1 MTHDVSVKC
10 FLPETR
16 RFVILQVTQQKI
28 VNGILR
34 AEVVLMNEDRDAE
47 RITIQMQLN
56 RLHDEWMIS
65 VTKGDLEASDR
76 LWHEMDVIYQRL
88 REHLPAAKTG

>member
-1 MTHDVSVKC
+1 MS
-10 FLPETR
+10 
-16 RFVILQVTQQKI
+16 
-28 VNGILR
+28 
-34 AEVVLMNEDRDAE
+34 EDKDAE

-65 VTKGDLEASDR
+65 VTRGDLESSDR